1 MDNAVDI
8 LNNVSIKDEEYI
20 YLWTQVVN
28 TLQKIFEHDQ
38 DGMFLPF
45 SIVEGEEANVV
56 QISSKHLRNSTSS
69 PILYYFNCP
78 GHHT

>member
-8 LNNVSIKDEEYI
+8 LNNVSIKDDEYI

-38 DGMFLPF
+38 DGMFRPF
-45 SIVEGEEANVV
+45 SIVKGDGANVF
-56 QISSKHLRNSTSS
+56 QIFSKHLR
-69 PILYYFNCP
+69 ILP
-78 GHHT
+78 